1 MHTYKDFT
9 HTHACTQYSCMCGFL
24 HTHVHASG
32 LCFLSVFFLVFM
44 YIRHLEVRF
53 RLGGTGGVPRMGG
66 KEVRSAVVRVVV
78 QQGCFRR
85 CFSRPAALQ
94 TCTCIQRHPHN
105 GCERHSQA
113 HTYNIHVQTESDG
126 QTHSPQHDNYETLS
140 SPSVHG
146 LCFAYRSIVK
156 IVPDF

>member
-78 QQGCFRR
+78 QQGFFLR

-113 HTYNIHVQTESDG
+113 HTYTYTCANRIRWTNALTTARQLRDFVF
-126 QTHSPQHDNYETLS
+126 
-140 SPSVHG
+140 SV
-146 LCFAYRSIVK
+146 R
-156 IVPDF
+156 P